1 MLPLLIVDRGDVI
14 VGTSFVAVV
23 AFIFV
28 AVVVVNDIVVANIH
42 LRFEDRT

>member
-28 AVVVVNDIVVANIH
+28 VVVNDIVVANIH